1 MGIKERKQRDR
12 ITMQRL
18 ILKTASSLF
27 QEHGIEQVSIRNIA
41 ASIEYSPATI
51 YLYFRDKNEILFY
64 LRNDFM
70 EEFEEK
76 LREFDFIKDHYSRL
90 KNISQSWLEY
100 AINNPDKYQMIF
112 SSNGKLEDIS
122 VYKYLDESITACIHN
137 NQLHRMPISEGST
150 IILSFLHGMA
160 SLVIN
165 NKLVKSSKPELKDY
179 LVDLVNRFLTNM
191 KGYSLV

>member
-27 QEHGIEQVSIRNIA
+27 QEQGIEQVSIRNIA

-112 SSNGKLEDIS
+112 SSNGQLEDIS

-137 NQLHRMPISEGST
+137 NQLHRMPISEAST

-165 NKLVKSSKPELKDY
+165 NKLVKNSKPELKDY